1 MNSKKDSQVIV
12 GELCFPEESGVG
24 EVMRC
29 PGANDVQEV
38 QQQAEHDAVRLL
50 SRYLENVDAEALKK
64 IKHVEVLLN
73 YQLVPNLKLKI
84 SPLD

>member
-1 MNSKKDSQVIV
+1 M
-12 GELCFPEESGVG
+12 
-24 EVMRC
+24 
-29 PGANDVQEV
+29 

-64 IKHVEVLLN
+64 IKYVEVLLN